1 MQVSKQPTALA
12 QQECKL
18 LLVAA
23 ALPSYR
29 EYWPRRAALKL
40 QPPQGCLVCYRP
52 LASQSSA
59 GLLNALDVQ
68 ISLCQMYMIYTAKLI
83 FVARPHLE
91 GRGQNLEPSPST
103 EKPPLH
109 WRGAF
114 TLEALRPRGRRI
126 LGQIRFLPMSGCANL
141 RAWST
146 RAWRV
151 SQTGRLIRPFSRL
164 GARSVDVDDTTEVP
178 GPGYGLRDD
187 GG

>member
-103 EKPPLH
+103 E
-109 WRGAF
+109 RGVDGDDACVHHRRRRARRS
-114 TLEALRPRGRRI
+114 LRRRAAMRPRFLLIGKHGKIGSRHD
-126 LGQIRFLPMSGCANL
+126 GQWKAPSSPPSPICASRDPVL
-141 RAWST
+141 VE
-146 RAWRV
+146 V
-151 SQTGRLIRPFSRL
+151 SQP
-164 GARSVDVDDTTEVP
+164 P
-178 GPGYGLRDD
+178 GP
-187 GG
+187 

>member
-29 EYWPRRAALKL
+29 EYCHDGLKL

-103 EKPPLH
+103 ERGVDGDDACVNSPAPP
-109 WRGAF
+109 G
-114 TLEALRPRGRRI
+114 EALVE
-126 LGQIRFLPMSGCANL
+126 AE
-141 RAWST
+141 
-146 RAWRV
+146 
-151 SQTGRLIRPFSRL
+151 SRHEAAVL
-164 GARSVDVDDTTEVP
+164 VDREAR
-178 GPGYGLRDD
+178 
-187 GG
+187 

>member
-1 MQVSKQPTALA
+1 MIAACYIGCARLCSPSSASPRVQGIKQAQPAALA
-12 QQECKL
+12 QQKCKL

-29 EYWPRRAALKL
+29 EYCHDGLKL

-103 EKPPLH
+103 ERGVGAIGGEFGAALSL
-109 WRGAF
+109 WR
-114 TLEALRPRGRRI
+114 P
-126 LGQIRFLPMSGCANL
+126 SGP
-141 RAWST
+141 
-146 RAWRV
+146 
-151 SQTGRLIRPFSRL
+151 TG
-164 GARSVDVDDTTEVP
+164 
-178 GPGYGLRDD
+178 
-187 GG
+187 GGF